1 MRGLIPARR
10 HTAPPRRQGG
20 GDRRVSGADSEG
32 RAQGLA
38 ELRGDVL
45 TQSGPRSGDPRRSGS
60 QTRVGLQPTLA
71 RLSEEA
77 SEESDENH
85 ARPDLQYSQAGD
97 AIGAEAS
104 QDSAEL
110 RCPENG
116 AGGDGQEAM
125 RSREEVE
132 WRVRQ
137 RGRTGSEPGGPR
149 RATADGRGQ
158 RQISMDA
165 LRAGAARQVA
175 SDWGREQGLGSNA
188 DRESTQLRVDLEVE
202 RRVNAHL
209 QSMLA
214 LSGSQAGGPN
224 PALQGSQADAARGLS
239 AATDTQDRLLYLLE
253 PPGPQEISQAGDLRL
268 LHANLQA
275 QSPAASEKQASPHP
289 RRLLRPGSLQACRP
303 AGPGERP
310 RRLSHPTLPSQWVA
324 PDLARPQQVSQSIHD
339 TLQDG
344 SCGLAAGPGLS
355 LTVEPA
361 LASEPDESNPLSSSI
376 TADGSGTSD
385 GLAEPSG
392 REATSL
398 GGGLRS
404 TACWPACAQ
413 EF

>member
-1 MRGLIPARR
+1 MPLITHSHSQSEESCWGIGGVGEQRGSRRPSTAQTPPPMPSASPAWRRQESTQGPRHPVPAHDDTYQLDIPDMASGAATDAHLHSLHQGLRFWRQSQQRMWGDSPWPADCIGYPQGAYPTLPAFPNDTSSDNLDTSPADATQLLPSQPDHAAMRGLIPARR
-10 HTAPPRRQGG
+10 HTAPPRQGG

-32 RAQGLA
+32 QAQGLA

-165 LRAGAARQVA
+165 LRAGAARQVLPKWILANA
-175 SDWGREQGLGSNA
+175 STVSHLLGACKGLTYVSRLYLKYPQFCCLTAISPGWS
-188 DRESTQLRVDLEVE
+188 
-202 RRVNAHL
+202 
-209 QSMLA
+209 A
-214 LSGSQAGGPN
+214 LSRWACHHAGFVML
-224 PALQGSQADAARGLS
+224 LQE
-239 AATDTQDRLLYLLE
+239 TVLE
-253 PPGPQEISQAGDLRL
+253 
-268 LHANLQA
+268 
-275 QSPAASEKQASPHP
+275 HP
-289 RRLLRPGSLQACRP
+289 CC
-303 AGPGERP
+303 
-310 RRLSHPTLPSQWVA
+310 
-324 PDLARPQQVSQSIHD
+324 I
-339 TLQDG
+339 
-344 SCGLAAGPGLS
+344 
-355 LTVEPA
+355 
-361 LASEPDESNPLSSSI
+361 
-376 TADGSGTSD
+376 
-385 GLAEPSG
+385 
-392 REATSL
+392 
-398 GGGLRS
+398 
-404 TACWPACAQ
+404 
-413 EF
+413 